1 MRCAVFRY
9 PVCSFSIGIKTSSN
23 FSEHGQNWSC
33 EASAQKCVVKRSA
46 AVFKLY
52 NKLFSPSIP
61 VGLEADTLQVDLFD
75 LLEEGRGYVVG
86 MFLYCS
92 SVRCNLRVSTGP
104 FHLHHSW
111 VFTPNCPDSCWG
123 TQVFNRMF
131 NSHSLWPYS
140 LFHKETVFTTA
151 AITSPTSVAVFMD
164 GSDSV
169 QQCKSCMSLQL
180 PQSSLIG
187 DYWLCSLKDCL
198 TQSHMVPCQLCLE
211 WGLEGDLTIKEIDK

>member
-1 MRCAVFRY
+1 MCGKEV
-9 PVCSFSIGIKTSSN
+9 SS
-23 FSEHGQNWSC
+23 
-33 EASAQKCVVKRSA
+33 
-46 AVFKLY
+46 KLY

-75 LLEEGRGYVVG
+75 LLKEGRGYVVG
-86 MFLYCS
+86 MFSYCS

-140 LFHKETVFTTA
+140 LFHKETVLPLRLLHLQPVSQSLWMALTLTVQVMHVSATA
-151 AITSPTSVAVFMD
+151 TELIDWRLLIMLFERL
-164 GSDSV
+164 SDSV
-169 QQCKSCMSLQL
+169 TYGFLSVMFRVRVGGRLDNQ
-180 PQSSLIG
+180 G
-187 DYWLCSLKDCL
+187 DW
-198 TQSHMVPCQLCLE
+198 
-211 WGLEGDLTIKEIDK
+211 